1 MPSWMHKEIL
11 SQPSVLETL
20 FTKEW
25 KRIQAFA
32 DIIRKKNIQ
41 YIGFVARG
49 TSDHATLLAKYI
61 FETHNRI
68 PVFHF
73 NPSIFTLYKAEL
85 NLKNFLV
92 LGVSQSGESTDV
104 VEVLKKAKAFGALSC
119 AVTNEKKSAITRAA
133 DFTFYLHAGK
143 ERALAATKTYTAT
156 LYFLYMLSSAM
167 MENIKGADALQKIPE
182 ALHNLLQSDEK
193 IRELCQRYRYMNECA
208 VLARGF
214 NLATAQETAL
224 KLEETCEV
232 KALAFSAADFLH
244 GPIVLAEQDF
254 PVFVYAAKGVT
265 LPLMKNVLRA
275 LLEKKADVCVVTNA
289 KEALTRGAV
298 TLHIHAP
305 FDEMYT
311 PLFFIAAGQLL
322 AYHIANLKGLNPD
335 KPRYLTKVTRTM

>member
-1 MPSWMHKEIL
+1 MHKEIL

-20 FTKEW
+20 FKKEW
-25 KRIQAFA
+25 KRIQEFA
-32 DIIRKKNIQ
+32 DVVRKKNIQ

-61 FETHNRI
+61 FETENRI

-73 NPSIFTLYKAEL
+73 NPSIFTLYKAKL

-104 VEVLKKAKAFGALSC
+104 VAVLEKAKECGAFTC

-133 DFTFYLHAGK
+133 DFTFELHAGK

-156 LYFLYMLSSAM
+156 LYFLYLLSLAL
-167 MENIKGADALQKIPE
+167 ADDAPSVETMRKIPE
-182 ALHNLLQSDEK
+182 TLHTMLRVDEK
-193 IRELCQRYRYMNECA
+193 IKEICQRYRYMDECA

-232 KALAFSAADFLH
+232 KALSFSAADFLH
-244 GPIVLAEQDF
+244 GPVVLAEKDF
-254 PVFVYAAKGVT
+254 PVFVYAAKGAAFS
-265 LPLMKNVLRA
+265 LMKDAVRTLV
-275 LLEKKADVCVVTNA
+275 EKETDVCVITNT
-289 KEALTRGAV
+289 KEISTRK
-298 TLHIHAP
+298 TSCLHISVP
-305 FDEMYT
+305 FDEIYT

-322 AYHIANLKGLNPD
+322 AYHISCIKGLNPD